1 MNRRGG
7 KDRTMRDSARN
18 WKVLSFEVLEFS
30 QRQIGSKQGEGE
42 PVKPLEANLSK
53 RMECEMVSKA
63 VVRSRRMNR
72 LSFVILT
79 NPTSVLC
86 KRQNWD
92 F

>member
-1 MNRRGG
+1 M
-7 KDRTMRDSARN
+7 
-18 WKVLSFEVLEFS
+18 
-30 QRQIGSKQGEGE
+30 
-42 PVKPLEANLSK
+42 KPLEANLSK

-86 KRQNWD
+86 KRQNKTGIKKKKRLLL
-92 F
+92 FM